1 MNRYTRVAI
10 ALHWII
16 ALLVIANIGL
26 AELTEDFSREA
37 RAPYMDLH
45 KAFGIS
51 VLILTLARIAWR
63 IGHKPPPLPLSMRP
77 WERAL
82 ARITHFT
89 FYLLLIGLPLSGWL
103 WMSTYPAPFA
113 YFGLF
118 DVPLWPVA
126 GQEALGETLHEG
138 HEILGKAMLAL
149 VVLHTLG
156 ALKHLVIDKDGSFR
170 RMLPGGPR

>member
-1 MNRYTRVAI
+1 MDRYTKVAI

-26 AELTEDFSREA
+26 AGLTEDFSREA

-45 KAFGIS
+45 KAIGIS
-51 VLILTLARIAWR
+51 VLVLTLARIAWR

-77 WERAL
+77 WERSL
-82 ARITHFT
+82 ARFTHFA

-149 VVLHTLG
+149 VVLHILG

-170 RMLPGGPR
+170 RMLPGGRD

>member
-1 MNRYTRVAI
+1 MDRYTKTAI

-26 AELTEDFSREA
+26 AELTEDLSREA
-37 RAPYMDLH
+37 RGPYMDVH

-63 IGHKPPPLPLSMRP
+63 IGHKPPPLPASMP
-77 WERAL
+77 AWQTAI
-82 ARITHFT
+82 ARLTHFT
-89 FYLLLIGLPLSGWL
+89 FYLLLIMLPLSGWI

-138 HEILGKAMLAL
+138 HEIMGKAMLAL
-149 VVLHTLG
+149 VVLHILG
-156 ALKHLVIDKDGSFR
+156 AMKHLIIDKDGSFQ
-170 RMLPGGPR
+170 RMLPGRSD

>member
-1 MNRYTRVAI
+1 MDRYTRVAI

-26 AELTEDFSREA
+26 AGLTEDFSREA
-37 RAPYMDLH
+37 RVPYMDLH
-45 KAFGIS
+45 KAIGIS
-51 VLILTLARIAWR
+51 VLVLTLARIAWR

-77 WERAL
+77 WERSL
-82 ARITHFT
+82 ARITHFA

-149 VVLHTLG
+149 VVLHILG
-156 ALKHLVIDKDGSFR
+156 ALKHLVIDKDGSFQ
-170 RMLPGGPR
+170 RMLPRGRD

>member
-82 ARITHFT
+82 ARITHFA

-170 RMLPGGPR
+170 RMLPGGPG